1 MNSTKK
7 YPSAKNSHAVARDVA
22 LQSYGLLKEAVH
34 DEMDF
39 QCALEITIGRKKK
52 KVRIPS
58 GAVKILLDFL
68 KATAAGKKSAIS
80 TPAKYITTQAAAE
93 WMGCSRP
100 HMVKLLNNG
109 AMPFTWVGKH
119 RRISM
124 EDLRAFKKKQRE
136 EQKKQLILLMQAD
149 EEAGL
154 YD

>member
-1 MNSTKK
+1 MNPPKK
-7 YPSAKNSHAVARDVA
+7 YRSAKSPHAVIRDVA

-34 DEMDF
+34 DEIDF

-52 KVRIPS
+52 KVQIPS

-80 TPAKYITTQAAAE
+80 TPAKHLTTQAAAE
-93 WMGCSRP
+93 WLGCSRP
-100 HMVKLLNNG
+100 HIVKLLNEG
-109 AMPFTWVGKH
+109 AMPYTWVGKH
-119 RRISM
+119 RRVSM
-124 EDLRAFKKKQRE
+124 EHLRAFKKKQRE